1 MSTYQEYTAKIAE
14 LQQLAEAARKNEIA
28 GAKAQIA
35 AIMKDYGLTV
45 ADLGGVKTKAVKARA
60 PVAVKYRDDAT
71 GETWTGR
78 GRAPKWLEGKDKNQY
93 LIK

>member
-1 MSTYQEYTAKIAE
+1 M
-14 LQQLAEAARKNEIA
+14 QQLAEAARKNEIA

-45 ADLGGVKTKAVKARA
+45 EDLGGAKAKPVKTRVAV
-60 PVAVKYRDDAT
+60 PVKYRDDVT

-78 GRAPKWLEGKDKNQY
+78 GRSPKWLEGKNKNQY